1 MEKRAA
7 FLFEMRLF
15 LKRSI
20 MMRQQLSLLGM
31 SQYDASI
38 SPKYHNS
45 ACGPT
50 TVHVVLNYLENQ
62 APSVNELYKLLGG
75 TKIGLFKWRLIRN
88 LRRLRPTWNIRDCT
102 LKEAMQEIDAG
113 RPVAIRF
120 DRYFS
125 LNWCNKKSAFAYHW
139 VPLIGYEIRND
150 ELWLLFHDNG
160 GPNRE
165 SKIRTAPFKD
175 NEKVLSF
182 VKITPN

>member
-1 MEKRAA
+1 
-7 FLFEMRLF
+7 
-15 LKRSI
+15 
-20 MMRQQLSLLGM
+20 MMRQQLSIHGK

-38 SPKYHNS
+38 SPNYRNS

-50 TVHVVLNYLENQ
+50 TVHVILNYLDES
-62 APSVNELYKLLGG
+62 APPINALYKLLGS

-88 LRRLRPTWNIRDCT
+88 LRRLHPTWDIRNCS
-102 LKEAMQEIDAG
+102 LKEALQEIDAG

-125 LNWCNKKSAFAYHW
+125 LNWRDKKSAFAYHW
-139 VPLIGYEIRND
+139 VPLIGYEIRDD
-150 ELWLLFHDNG
+150 ELLLIFHDNG

-165 SKIRTAPFKD
+165 SKIRTALFKD

-182 VKITPN
+182 IKITPIF